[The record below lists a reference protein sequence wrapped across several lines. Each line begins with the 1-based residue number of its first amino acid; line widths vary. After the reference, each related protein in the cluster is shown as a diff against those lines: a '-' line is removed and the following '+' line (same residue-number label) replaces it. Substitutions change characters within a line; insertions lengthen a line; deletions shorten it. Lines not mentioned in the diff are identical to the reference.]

1 MSLYL
6 KYRPHDFKNLVWQEF
21 IKQTLQKAILEDKTV
36 GAYLFCGPRGT
47 GKTSTA
53 RIFAKALNCTDLQ
66 KDGNPCL
73 KCDICTWALDNS
85 LIDIIEI
92 DAASHTWVDNIR
104 DIIEKAQF
112 QPTKTAYK
120 IYIVDEVHMLS
131 KWAFNALLKIL
142 EEPPIHVKFILATTE
157 VHKVLDTILSRCQR
171 FDFKS
176 ISDDDIKSRLE
187 FVAKSE
193 KVKVDTQSLDY
204 IVKNSAWAL
213 RNAISLFE
221 QLIINNEIKYENI
234 VETLWISSS
243 DEIGNFLQ
251 MLLEDDM
258 SILEKFDEIQK
269 SGKNLKLFF
278 KDLIFFAKDKAIEE
292 IKSWNSIE
300 RIIKVLEELND
311 TYWKSKY
318 SLDEATTFLI
328 GILKIV
334 SGYQKEVVVEQ
345 KITPQKASIAP
356 AIKPLV
362 QPHPEEIKSE
372 PKAVS
377 LDDATQLFDAP
388 TPVSVSK
395 TSWDAFS
402 IVDFIAEV
410 KKIWAPGGVTM
421 ALRASN
427 IILEW
432 TVLTV
437 KFKTP
442 IGLKSVQNNGG
453 LGHMQN
459 ALESMWMTG
468 YQINIS

>member
-6 KYRPHDFKNLVWQEF
+6 KYRPHDFENLVWQNF

-36 GAYLFCGPRGT
+36 GAYLFCGPRWT

-73 KCDICTWALDNS
+73 KCDVCKWAVENS

-92 DAASHTWVDNIR
+92 DAASHTGVDNIR

-112 QPTKTAYK
+112 RPTKTKYK
-120 IYIVDEVHMLS
+120 IYIIDEVHMLS

-142 EEPPIHVKFILATTE
+142 EEPPSHVKFILATTE

-193 KVKVDTQSLDY
+193 KIKIDDTSLNY
-204 IVKNSAWAL
+204 IVKNSGWAL

-221 QLIINNEIKYENI
+221 QLIIDNEIKYENI
-234 VETLWISSS
+234 VETLWISSA
-243 DEIGNFLQ
+243 DEIWDFLQ
-251 MLLEDDM
+251 MLLDDDM
-258 SILEKFDEIQK
+258 SVLEKFEEIQK

-292 IKSWNSIE
+292 IKSWNSIDK
-300 RIIKVLEELND
+300 IIAVLEELSD
-311 TYWKSKY
+311 TYGKSKH

-328 GILKIV
+328 GVLKIV
-334 SGYQKEVVVEQ
+334 SGYQKESWVTQKAVPAPKKASTIVES
-345 KITPQKASIAP
+345 KPIPKEKVITPKEP
-356 AIKPLV
+356 
-362 QPHPEEIKSE
+362 KSE
-372 PKAVS
+372 SIS
-377 LDDATQLFDAP
+377 LDDAAQLFDAP
-388 TPVSVSK
+388 APK
-395 TSWDAFS
+395 QSWDSFS
-402 IVDFIAEV
+402 IKDFIAEV
-410 KKIWAPGGVTM
+410 KKLWAPGGVTM
-421 ALRASN
+421 ALRASS

-432 TVLTV
+432 SVLTV

-453 LGHMQN
+453 LWHMQN
-459 ALESMWMTG
+459 ALESLWMKG